1 LRAAERLALLI
12 KAANPANPFDEEL
25 DLDELAS
32 LANATCFTHA
42 GELSRSL
49 LAAGLASSETAV
61 LSSADRDGE
70 RANGGVLAFLFPEER
85 RDMGTEMVGDDTDTR

>member
-32 LANATCFTHA
+32 LANATCFTRA

-49 LAAGLASSETAV
+49 LAAGLASSETAS